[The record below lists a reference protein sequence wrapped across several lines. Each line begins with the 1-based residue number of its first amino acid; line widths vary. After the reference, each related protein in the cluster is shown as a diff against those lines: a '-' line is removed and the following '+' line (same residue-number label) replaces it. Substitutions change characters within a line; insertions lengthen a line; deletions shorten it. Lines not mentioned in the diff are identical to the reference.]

1 MRACHTAALLAG
13 QVNLAHPLSQAR
25 KSSRSHQRSKIISC
39 MPEGPEIRRAADK
52 IEAVLKDK
60 IVEAIHFGLPPL
72 KKFAKPLTGS
82 RVAALETRGKALLT
96 HFDSGLTI
104 YSHNQLY
111 GVWRIVKR
119 DKLPK
124 TNRQLRLAI
133 HTDRHSALLYSAS
146 DISVWKTEKIEDHPF
161 LRRIG
166 PDILNPHLTWREVAE
181 RLQSKAFSGRAL
193 NSIFLDQA
201 FLAGLGNYL
210 RSEILFIAG
219 LNPAQKARDLSKG
232 QIGHLARTTL
242 EISQRSY
249 ALEGVTLPE
258 RQYRS
263 LRKEGVTYGKARFFV
278 FGRAGQPCR
287 VCLAKIQRASAN
299 SRRIYT
305 CPSCQPI

>member
-13 QVNLAHPLSQAR
+13 QVNLAHPLSQAT
-25 KSSRSHQRSKIISC
+25 KSSRSHQRSKFFSC

-146 DISVWKTEKIEDHPF
+146 DISVWKTEK
-161 LRRIG
+161 
-166 PDILNPHLTWREVAE
+166 
-181 RLQSKAFSGRAL
+181 SKTTRSCDALVPTYSTLISPGGRWLSGFKAKP
-193 NSIFLDQA
+193 S
-201 FLAGLGNYL
+201 LAG
-210 RSEILFIAG
+210 RS
-219 LNPAQKARDLSKG
+219 
-232 QIGHLARTTL
+232 T
-242 EISQRSY
+242 RSFWIRPFWP
-249 ALEGVTLPE
+249 GSVITC
-258 RQYRS
+258 
-263 LRKEGVTYGKARFFV
+263 VARFY
-278 FGRAGQPCR
+278 
-287 VCLAKIQRASAN
+287 L
-299 SRRIYT
+299 
-305 CPSCQPI
+305 

>member
-1 MRACHTAALLAG
+1 
-13 QVNLAHPLSQAR
+13 
-25 KSSRSHQRSKIISC
+25 

-52 IEAVLKDK
+52 IEAVLKDNTIQK
-60 IVEAIHFGLPPL
+60 VEFGLKPL
-72 KKFAKPLTGS
+72 KKYAKPLTGTKVLS
-82 RVAALETRGKALLT
+82 LETRGKALLT
-96 HFDSGLTI
+96 HFDSGTTI

-133 HTDRHSALLYSAS
+133 HTDQHSALLYSAS
-146 DISVWKTEKIEDHPF
+146 DISVWKTEKIEEHPF

-166 PDILNPHLTWREVAE
+166 PDILNPNLAWQEVAQ

-193 NSIFLDQA
+193 NSVYLDQA

-219 LNPAQKARDLSKG
+219 IHPARKARELSKG
-232 QIGHLARTTL
+232 EIGKLARATL
-242 EISQRSY
+242 DISQRSY
-249 ALEGVTLPE
+249 ASQGITLPD
-258 RQYRS
+258 RQYKT
-263 LRKEGVTYGKARFFV
+263 LKKKGVSYGKARFYV
-278 FGRAGQPCR
+278 FSRANQPCR
-287 VCLAKIQRASAN
+287 VCKTKIQRSTAN

-305 CPSCQPI
+305 CATCQPDD